1 MKRRWSVVA
10 TIIASLCIALAGQA
24 AADQYP
30 VIYNFGYGL
39 AVGATAPGSSP
50 PGSNNFACR
59 PSPLHPDPV
68 VLVHGTFGNMTVS
81 WQALSALLVN
91 NGYCVFA
98 LDYGGSEDSPIKAT
112 GDIPTSAAQLAAFVD
127 QVRAATG
134 AKKVDIVG
142 HSQGGMMPRWY
153 LRFLGGRKK
162 VDTLVGLAPS
172 SHGTDLDGLG
182 TLAASFGGSSDVEG
196 CAACGQQVV
205 GSDFMNTLNAGGDT
219 ERGVHYTVIA
229 TMHDEVVTPYQ
240 TQFLSGPDVTNFT
253 LQDVCVLD
261 RVDHVGM
268 IYDEVALH
276 LVLNALDPLHA
287 TPAPCTVVLP
297 GVGG

>member
-1 MKRRWSVVA
+1 MRRRWSILAAGVA
-10 TIIASLCIALAGQA
+10 ALSFAVAGPA

-39 AVGATAPGSSP
+39 VVAATSPGADP
-50 PGSNNFACR
+50 PGANNWSCR
-59 PSPLHPDPV
+59 PSAQHPDPV

-81 WQALSALLVN
+81 WQALSALLAN

-98 LDYGGSEDSPIKAT
+98 LDYGGPEDSQIKAT
-112 GDIPTSAAQLAAFVD
+112 GDIPTSAAELAAFVD

-142 HSQGGMMPRWY
+142 HSQG
-153 LRFLGGRKK
+153 
-162 VDTLVGLAPS
+162 VGLSPS
-172 SHGTDLDGLG
+172 SHGTDLDGLT
-182 TLAASFGGSSDVEG
+182 TLAATFGGSTDFEG
-196 CAACGQQVV
+196 CPACGQQMA
-205 GSDFMNTLNAGGDT
+205 GSEFMTALNAGGDT

-240 TQFLSGPDVTNFT
+240 TQFLSGPDVTNIT
-253 LQDVCVLD
+253 LQDVCALD
-261 RVDHVGM
+261 RTDHLGI

-297 GVGG
+297 GLGC